1 MENNHVN
8 RRSFIQSALL
18 AGGGIISSPAGQALP
33 EQDSPVT
40 TGNGPRRAKIATIS
54 QMEIQPYVPGEKMI
68 SAILD
73 IMETAAPYQPDII
86 SVPETF
92 STIGEGTRK
101 PIEWRVE
108 TTNMAIE
115 RFRKFA
121 AAHNCYVVC
130 PGHIKENNLF
140 YNAAVLIDRKG
151 NIKGNHKKAY
161 PTQNEMNTGVSPGP
175 VIPPVFETD
184 FAKIGFQICFD
195 VLWED
200 GWRHLKDSGAEIVFW
215 PSAYAGGRVINAKA
229 AKYQYV
235 VVSSTRKHTTKI
247 CDITGEEIV
256 KTGFWSP
263 NLAIATV
270 NLEKA
275 LVHTWPAVRRFPD
288 IKSKY
293 LDKIRITNFDE
304 EEWSVIECIS
314 PELRIDAIMK
324 EFELISLYDYIKQ
337 STAAQNAK
345 RVL

>member
-1 MENNHVN
+1 MENSNVN

-18 AGGGIISSPAGQALP
+18 AGGGLMAPPDGNMLP
-33 EQDSPVT
+33 GQDSPAKA
-40 TGNGPRRAKIATIS
+40 GNGPRRAKIATVS
-54 QMEIQPYVPGEKMI
+54 QMDIQPYVPGEKMI
-68 SAILD
+68 SHILE

-92 STIGEGTRK
+92 STIGEGTQK

-108 TTNMAIE
+108 TTGTAIE
-115 RFRKFA
+115 KFRKFA
-121 AAHNCYVVC
+121 AAHSCYVVC
-130 PGHIKENNLF
+130 PGHIKENGRF
-140 YNAAVLIDRKG
+140 YNAAVLIDRGG
-151 NIKGNHKKAY
+151 NVIGNHKKAY
-161 PTQNEMNTGVSPGP
+161 PTQNEMSAGVSPGP

-200 GWRHLKDSGAEIVFW
+200 GWRHLKDAGAEIVFW
-215 PSAYAGGRVINAKA
+215 PSAYAGGRAINAKA

-247 CDITGEEIV
+247 CDISGEEIV

-275 LVHTWPAVRRFPD
+275 LLHTWPAVRKFSA

-304 EEWSVIECIS
+304 EEWSVIECVS
-314 PELRIDAIMK
+314 PELKIDEIMK
-324 EFELISLYDYIKQ
+324 EFELVSLYDYV
-337 STAAQNAK
+337 AQCTRAQDEARGK
-345 RVL
+345 